1 MQALPFLETFRLQSV
16 QGAPADIL
24 IHLCSVLFSWLAF
37 ENYIPYICFNP
48 KFFFVI
54 LMRSFSSAS
63 HSILLF
69 YKNPAI
75 ISVRALYP
83 PKTNCVRNSKFY
95 TAINL
100 LKFVVK
106 TLLNVYEKAGN
117 SSAKI
122 GFQNQMHAL
131 SALNTLIRT
140 PTYMHSCTS
149 NRTHEHTRIYTFALT
164 HKHTR
169 AHVNE

>member
-1 MQALPFLETFRLQSV
+1 MQGV
-16 QGAPADIL
+16 PADIL
-24 IHLCSVLFSWLAF
+24 IHLCAVLFSCLAF

-83 PKTNCVRNSKFY
+83 PKTISVRNSKFY

-100 LKFVVK
+100 FKFVVK
-106 TLLNVYEKAGN
+106 ILLNVYEKAGN
-117 SSAKI
+117 SSAKLAFKI
-122 GFQNQMHAL
+122 RCTPYH
-131 SALNTLIRT
+131 TLIRT
-140 PTYMHSCTS
+140 PTYMHWCTS
-149 NRTHEHTRIYTFALT
+149 NRTHEHARIYTFAL
-164 HKHTR
+164 